1 MGGSGGQRANAMATQ
16 GKQQRFNTLQE
27 KAKLKREDLLM
38 KRRGL
43 NFVTEHHE
51 ELLSQQT
58 IEACE
63 NELDNVAPKI
73 VALLN
78 LSASSDTSEIRNAL
92 VKECL
97 LYTESQKSKKQVKKG
112 EEELMEE
119 EEAFG
124 TKFKAY
130 HCPNPGS
137 AQNMI
142 SKKQRLI
149 FMEIDRNDPYSV
161 LDITKVADMV
171 VVSMSCKNTQVSGLK
186 QDPFE
191 QAHAIDEIG
200 YRALHLIRKQ
210 GMPSLIG
217 VLQHLEHIS
226 SSKQSQVKKLF

>member
-112 EEELMEE
+112 EEDHRCNEL
-119 EEAFG
+119 G
-124 TKFKAY
+124 
-130 HCPNPGS
+130 
-137 AQNMI
+137 
-142 SKKQRLI
+142 
-149 FMEIDRNDPYSV
+149 
-161 LDITKVADMV
+161 
-171 VVSMSCKNTQVSGLK
+171 
-186 QDPFE
+186 
-191 QAHAIDEIG
+191 
-200 YRALHLIRKQ
+200 
-210 GMPSLIG
+210 
-217 VLQHLEHIS
+217 
-226 SSKQSQVKKLF
+226 